1 MLGQAKLYQV
11 TQDMLGKV
19 DVRLGLD
26 GEAAIAFL
34 TLHRI
39 S

>member
-11 TQDMLGKV
+11 TQDRLGKD